1 MRKSRDRSLSPNDFI
16 DRLNQYAVKSYEK
29 KQLLQAK
36 LDAGYTFHPETISEA
51 QGSFKE
57 R

>member
-1 MRKSRDRSLSPNDFI
+1 MRKSKDRSLSPNDFI